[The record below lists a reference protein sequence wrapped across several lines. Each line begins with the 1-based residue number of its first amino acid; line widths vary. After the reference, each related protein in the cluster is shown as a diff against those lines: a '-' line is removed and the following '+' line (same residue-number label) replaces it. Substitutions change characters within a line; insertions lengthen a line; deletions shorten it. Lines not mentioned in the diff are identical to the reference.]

1 MINNLLHV
9 WTVFYLLIYFNCLK
23 WTSYRSVLMFIWSL
37 IFIKSL
43 IFLYYINNLINTLN
57 TYLNGLSESIEPV
70 NLLLIFRE
78 KKEKIKSAVLVES
91 LGKLSLQLSN
101 LLPSPKSPHEYLESF
116 DTFFSIDTDGTTSWP
131 LDTVYCRSVSMDL
144 KDFLSQFWS
153 WSVVLLLSKGQDQ
166 ESQCLFVF
174 ILLLF
179 IIIYVLIIEEQR
191 DWKL

>member
-70 NLLLIFRE
+70 NLLLIFRK

-131 LDTVYCRSVSMDL
+131 LGCTWRISSPNSDHDQLSFSYLRGRTKRVCVYLYLYYYYLLVSM
-144 KDFLSQFWS
+144 FL
-153 WSVVLLLSKGQDQ
+153 
-166 ESQCLFVF
+166 
-174 ILLLF
+174 
-179 IIIYVLIIEEQR
+179 LIIEEQR